1 MAYQEGVRKKVSDF
15 EVSFIFESST
25 GIWDL
30 NRRKPIL
37 MYGKHFSSSAINEI
51 ICSVPTCQKTWKSFC
66 SFFFF
71 LIPRGRHILAALSG
85 PFTVIRKNLLEH
97 FVAKQEIREFRVLLV
112 QRI

>member
-1 MAYQEGVRKKVSDF
+1 
-15 EVSFIFESST
+15 
-25 GIWDL
+25 
-30 NRRKPIL
+30 

-51 ICSVPTCQKTWKSFC
+51 ICSVPTCQKTWKSFS
-66 SFFFF
+66 SFSFF

-85 PFTVIRKNLLEH
+85 LFTVIRKNLLEH